1 MQMFIR
7 WILGMV
13 VAAFLTFALFVAM
26 KILISGDFKAQEKAD
41 DLSFEINPTVEDIK
55 VVKRTTKIDK
65 VKKVITPPPPPQIE
79 RQQAAKPTEAI
90 ASLEGAI
97 PEFEAP
103 KIDRQNFKIQVSDRD
118 AQPLVRIPPIMP
130 PRAEKS
136 GHCKVRF
143 DVSPEGQP
151 FNVVATSCTQSLFQR
166 ASTKSVQK
174 WKYNPKIVDG
184 RSVARTG
191 VESKITFRLTDERG
205 KIIPE

>member
-7 WILGMV
+7 WILGMF

-26 KILISGDFKAQEKAD
+26 KILISGDFKPQEKAD

-65 VKKVITPPPPPQIE
+65 IKKVITPPPPPQIE

-97 PEFEAP
+97 PDFEAP

-143 DVSPEGQP
+143 DVSPEGTP
-151 FNVVATSCTQSLFQR
+151 FNVVATYCTKSLFQR

-205 KIIPE
+205 KILPE

>member
-1 MQMFIR
+1 MGNIIR
-7 WILGMV
+7 WIVGIPL
-13 VAAFLTFALFVAM
+13 AALVTVGLFVLM
-26 KILISGDFKAQEKAD
+26 MVLIAEEFKPQEKLANS
-41 DLSFEINPTVEDIK
+41 SFEINPQVEDIK
-55 VVKRTTKIDK
+55 VIKRETKVDQ
-65 VKKVITPPPPPQIE
+65 VKKVITPPPPPTIE

-97 PEFEAP
+97 PVFEAP
-103 KIDRQNFKIQVSDRD
+103 KIDRTNFKIQVSDRD

-130 PRAEKS
+130 PRAETS

-143 DVSPEGQP
+143 DVSPEGAP
-151 FNVVATSCTQSLFQR
+151 FNVVATYCTKKLFER

-184 RSVARTG
+184 RSVSRSG

>member
-1 MQMFIR
+1 MANIIR
-7 WILGMV
+7 WILGIPL
-13 VAAFLTFALFVAM
+13 AAIVTIGLFVLM
-26 KILISGDFKAQEKAD
+26 MVLIAEEFKPQEKLANS
-41 DLSFEINPTVEDIK
+41 SFEINPQVEDIK
-55 VVKRTTKIDK
+55 VIKRETKVDQ
-65 VKKVITPPPPPQIE
+65 VKKVITPPPPPTIE
-79 RQQAAKPTEAI
+79 RQQAAKPTERI

-97 PEFEAP
+97 PKFDAL

-143 DVSPEGQP
+143 DVSPEGAP
-151 FNVVATSCTQSLFQR
+151 FNVTATYCTQKLFER
-166 ASTKSVQK
+166 SSIKSVQK

-184 RSVARTG
+184 RSVSRSG
-191 VESKITFRLTDERG
+191 VESKISFRLTDERG

>member
-1 MQMFIR
+1 MGNIIR
-7 WILGMV
+7 WIVGII
-13 VAAFLTFALFVAM
+13 VAAFVTFALFVAM
-26 KILISGDFKAQEKAD
+26 KILISGDFKPQEKGETAN
-41 DLSFEINPTVEDIK
+41 FEINPTVEDIK

-79 RQQAAKPTEAI
+79 RQQAAKPQEAI

-136 GHCKVRF
+136 GHCQVRF
-143 DVSPEGQP
+143 DVSPDGAP
-151 FNVVATSCTQSLFQR
+151 FNVTAPYCTQSLFKR
-166 ASTKSVQK
+166 ASIKSVER

-184 RSVARTG
+184 RSVSRSG
-191 VESKITFRLTDERG
+191 VESKITFRLSDERG